1 MKALPPQPDP
11 SRLRWYLAGAA
22 VLAAVVV
29 AGWVLFESLFPVF
42 LGFAL
47 AYAFD
52 PLADRLEGRGLSR
65 TVSVSV
71 IMTAAVGGMIA
82 VAAVILPTV
91 SSQARELASQL
102 PDYLHLAAQRA
113 SAQAAQWGIPFPQT
127 EHEMAGRLKGWLR
140 GMSLG
145 ALLPL
150 GRFLTRFFSSAAGM
164 LVGALNLVVVPVVFF
179 YFLRDISEIRGSF
192 IGLFPPRWQA
202 CVVHRLDDADRV
214 LSGYIRGQISV
225 ALILA
230 ALYSIGLAL
239 VGIPF
244 GVVIGILSG
253 LLNIVPYVGVLT
265 GLVLSLVM
273 AAVDFGGVWPFL
285 GIFLV
290 FGVCQLLEGF
300 IITPK
305 IVGDKVGL
313 STVETVIALII
324 GGELGG
330 FLGLIAAIPA
340 AGILKVYGAD
350 ALTAYRESSF
360 YRADPS
366 APPHQG
372 QGRGC

>member
-1 MKALPPQPDP
+1 MSTRPALPER
-11 SRLRWYLAGAA
+11 SRWTWYAGGAALLVAAGAA
-22 VLAAVVV
+22 
-29 AGWVLFESLFPVF
+29 GWLLFESLSPVF

-52 PLADRLEGRGLSR
+52 PVADRLEARGMSR
-65 TVSVSV
+65 TL
-71 IMTAAVGGMIA
+71 AVGLIM
-82 VAAVILPTV
+82 AASLLGLAALAAMVLPTV
-91 SSQARELASQL
+91 VSQARELAGQL

-113 SAQAAQWGIPFPQT
+113 SEQAAAWGLPFPAT
-127 EHEMAGRLKGWLR
+127 EHELAGRLKGWLR
-140 GMSLG
+140 GVSLG

-150 GRFLTRFFSSAAGM
+150 GRFAGRFFTSAAGM

-179 YFLRDISEIRGSF
+179 YFLRDISAIRLSF
-192 IGLFPPRWQA
+192 IGLFPPRRQDG
-202 CVVHRLDDADRV
+202 VVRRLDEADRV

-230 ALYSIGLAL
+230 ALYSAGLAL

-244 GVVIGILSG
+244 GVVIGVLSG

-273 AAVDFGGVWPFL
+273 AAVDFNGVWPFL
-285 GIFLV
+285 GVLAV
-290 FGVCQLLEGF
+290 FGVCQFLEGF
-300 IITPK
+300 IITPR

-330 FLGLIAAIPA
+330 FLGLVAAIPA
-340 AGILKVYGAD
+340 AGILKVWGAD
-350 ALTAYRESSF
+350 LLAAYRGSAF
-360 YRADPS
+360 YREGS
-366 APPHQG
+366 QPPCSTG
-372 QGRGC
+372 PRI